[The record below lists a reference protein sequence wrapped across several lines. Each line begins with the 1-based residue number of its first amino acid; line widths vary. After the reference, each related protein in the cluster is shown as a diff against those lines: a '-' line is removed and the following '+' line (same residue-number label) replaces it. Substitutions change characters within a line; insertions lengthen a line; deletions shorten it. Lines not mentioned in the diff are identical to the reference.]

1 MPKVS
6 NEYLEQK
13 RKEITDAAYRVCI
26 RKPITSID
34 MKDVINETGFS
45 HGVVYRYYKDLD
57 EILADLIVRI
67 NSEHRID
74 DKVDAILNEYGN
86 DYDTAIHR
94 ICEMLADYIRE
105 VGVGIMK
112 VSVYC
117 DVLAMSEPER
127 VMKFAGK
134 IQSEGQSSLVY
145 LAAALS
151 SYLTKTVKNNELHP
165 TKSIDEIMQFF
176 IASFQGIQMGFVL
189 TESIKIDGLE
199 GRYQLHDMFS
209 CLADSTVLM
218 TEGRR

>member
-45 HGVVYRYYKDLD
+45 HGVV
-57 EILADLIVRI
+57 
-67 NSEHRID
+67 
-74 DKVDAILNEYGN
+74 YGN

-134 IQSEGQSSLVY
+134 IQSEGQSPLVY

-151 SYLTKTVKNNELHP
+151 SYLTKTVINNELHP